1 VTPGSALV
9 LAGAGFLAGAVNAV
23 AGGGSL
29 ISFPAMLAVGYP
41 ALRSNVTNTVAIWP
55 GYLGSTAA
63 YRPELEGQRPR
74 VVALSVS
81 AVAGAVVGSIVL
93 LTTPAKVFRSIV
105 PFLILAAAALLA
117 VQPLVTEWVRRLPG
131 AHREHNSGILHA
143 GMFIGGV
150 YGAYFGGGLG
160 VMLLAILGLFI
171 SDGLQRVNALKTLL
185 SLIINTV
192 ALIAFVLFGPVIWS
206 VVLVVAPS
214 ALLGGY
220 AGAGVARRLP
230 ANVLRVTIVIFA
242 VAVAIALLVK

>member
-1 VTPGSALV
+1 VTPGSALILAGARV
-9 LAGAGFLAGAVNAV
+9 LAGALNAV

-41 ALRSNVTNTVAIWP
+41 ALRANVTNTVAIWP

-63 YRPELEGQRPR
+63 YRPELVGQRPR
-74 VVALSVS
+74 MVALSVS
-81 AVAGAVVGSIVL
+81 SVLGAVAGSIVL
-93 LTTPAKVFRSIV
+93 LTTPDKVFRSIV

-131 AHREHNSGILHA
+131 AHREHNSAILHA
-143 GMFIGGV
+143 STFVGGV

-171 SDGLQRVNALKTLL
+171 ADTLQRVNALKTLL
-185 SLIINTV
+185 SLVINSV

-220 AGAGVARRLP
+220 AGAGVARRMP
-230 ANVLRVTIVIFA
+230 ANVLRATVVVFA
-242 VAVAIALLVK
+242 VGVAIVLLVK